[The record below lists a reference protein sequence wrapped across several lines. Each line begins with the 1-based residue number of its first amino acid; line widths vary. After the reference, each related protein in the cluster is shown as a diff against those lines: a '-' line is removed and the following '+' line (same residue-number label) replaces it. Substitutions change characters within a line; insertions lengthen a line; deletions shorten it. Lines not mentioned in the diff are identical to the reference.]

1 MLKSEWYI
9 KDSNHTYRF
18 KLYPKIIENYG
29 YKYKFWDTMEKTVG
43 DGQIYSPYS
52 QFLRKG
58 FNFER
63 EVIKGLNLI
72 VRLNEE
78 QTLIESFFLHRSQKG
93 GTESLNFFLGKT
105 YYRDINLYF
114 VYNTQYEQWFTS
126 GSEFFNKAICE
137 KATNKNLI

>member
-1 MLKSEWYI
+1 MLTSEWYI

-18 KLYPKIIENYG
+18 KLYPKIIDNYS
-29 YKYKFWDTMEKTVG
+29 YKYKFWDTIEKTIR

-52 QFLRKG
+52 QFLGKG

-93 GTESLNFFLGKT
+93 RTEYLNFFLGKA
-105 YYRDINLYF
+105 YYK
-114 VYNTQYEQWFTS
+114 T
-126 GSEFFNKAICE
+126 
-137 KATNKNLI
+137 